1 MDKSQIPTKAAPM
14 AQEQRV
20 HLLYGDKSHHRSRL
34 EQCHNIIQR
43 RAIAVIAGR
52 L

>member
-20 HLLYGDKSHHRSRL
+20 HLLYNDK
-34 EQCHNIIQR
+34 
-43 RAIAVIAGR
+43 VTTKK
-52 L
+52 